1 MTSTIKCVLKN
12 IRIVYPKL
20 FAPDEFMGKKRYS
33 VGLLLPK
40 DSDALAQVKEAIT
53 EACKA
58 QFGDKAAEK
67 IKSFQGSKQSWCLK
81 QFDDETMLI
90 TPKRA
95 YDRGA
100 PAVLD
105 QHCADLPP
113 ESGAIYGGCYVNCS
127 FVISAYNKNGAQG
140 VTAFLNGV
148 QLVRDGEPLS
158 GAGSAASCK
167 ADFEDLGATGAKS
180 EQAPAD
186 IW

>member
-1 MTSTIKCVLKN
+1 MTSTIKVVLKDV
-12 IRIVYPKL
+12 RCVYPKL
-20 FAPDEFMGKKRYS
+20 YAPDEFMGKKRYS
-33 VGLLLPK
+33 LGLLLPNG
-40 DSDALAQVKEAIT
+40 SPALAQVKEAIA

-81 QFDDETMLI
+81 AFDDETTLI

-95 YDRGA
+95 VDRGA

-105 QHCADLPP
+105 QHCNDLPA
-113 ESGAIYGGCYVNCS
+113 ESGALYGGCYVNVS

-148 QLVRDGEPLS
+148 QLNREGEPLS

-180 EQAPAD
+180 EQGAAD